1 MTTEHGDQG
10 RIVVSADLARLTL
23 EAGHCPALHHL
34 AAANPEVF
42 PALLESSAGAAAQ
55 SRYDILLADPERVI
69 KAEDFDDPAAF
80 FDVLDELAA
89 QSNAA
94 GHDDLPFI
102 GGWLIYLSYEMAQ
115 GVEPSLHLPIAD
127 DPLPM
132 AMALRCTSAIVHDR
146 QRHTVDII
154 SEAGDDRR
162 VEALRAE
169 LAAVSRIGPYSGPPS
184 DAPLAAWHED
194 PPTHYTDAVTQA
206 REYIRAG
213 DVFQTNLAR
222 AWQGE
227 LQHDCTPADVYR
239 ALRASNPAPF
249 SALVQ
254 WQGAALVC
262 SSPERLL
269 SIRGGRASVRPIAGT
284 RRRYPG
290 AEQRISRELITHP
303 KERAEHVML
312 IDLVRN
318 DLGRFCRPGTIEVDE
333 LMIVE
338 SYAHVHHI
346 VSNVAGE
353 LASDIGPG
361 AALKAVFPGGTIT
374 GCPKVRCMEIIAE
387 LETVG
392 RGAYTGSVGY
402 LSRCGTLDTNIVI
415 RSITQKG
422 RQMTLR
428 AGAGIVADSEPQAE
442 LEETRHKAHGVLR
455 AFAWPQGQSRG

>member
-1 MTTEHGDQG
+1 MTTKHEDQG

-23 EAGHCPALHHL
+23 QAGQCPALYHL

-55 SRYDILLADPERVI
+55 SRYDILLADPEQVI
-69 KAEDFDDPAAF
+69 RAEDFDDPSTF
-80 FDVLDELAA
+80 FDVLDDLAA
-89 QSNAA
+89 QSQAPS
-94 GHDDLPFI
+94 HDDLPFI
-102 GGWLIYLSYEMAQ
+102 GGWLIYLGYEMAQ
-115 GVEPSLHLPIAD
+115 GVELSLRLPVAE
-127 DPLPM
+127 DPLPA
-132 AMALRCTSAIVHDR
+132 AMALRCTSAIIHDR
-146 QRHTVDII
+146 QRDTVDII
-154 SEAGDDRR
+154 CEAGNHSR

-169 LAAVSRIGPYSGPPS
+169 LTAVSRADSQTGQPS
-184 DAPLAAWHED
+184 NAPAAVWYED
-194 PPTHYTDAVTQA
+194 PPAHYTDAVAQA

-227 LQHDCTPADVYR
+227 LQHDCTPSNVYR

-249 SALVQ
+249 SALLQ

-269 SIRGGRASVRPIAGT
+269 SVRDGRASVRPIAGT

-290 AEQRISRELITHP
+290 EEQRISRELITHP

-318 DLGRFCRPGTIEVDE
+318 DLGRVSRPGTIEVDE

-353 LASDIGPG
+353 LAPHVGPG

-387 LETVG
+387 LETAG

-402 LSRCGTLDTNIVI
+402 LSRCGTLDTNIII
-415 RSITQKG
+415 RSITQNG

-428 AGAGIVADSEPQAE
+428 AGAGIVADSDPQAE

-455 AFAWPQGQSRG
+455 AFVDPRER